1 MKYVN
6 LSILCAVLTLLACN
20 PRGNTQMYEME
31 IMEADKEFSNFSI
44 RNGQVA
50 AFLEYAAPDVVLIKP
65 NMHPIVGHER
75 LQQHYAGRADS
86 AFVLTWE
93 PQYARVA
100 KSGELGYTYGY
111 WQFYLKSQPDSVEK
125 GTYATVW
132 QRQPD
137 GKWKFVLDLGNE
149 GLGE

>member
-1 MKYVN
+1 M
-6 LSILCAVLTLLACN
+6 LLILGIVLTLFACN
-20 PRGNTQMYEME
+20 NAENTRQYENE
-31 IMEADKEFSNFSI
+31 IMEADREFSNFSI
-44 RNGQVA
+44 RNGQIA

-65 NMHPIVGHER
+65 NMYPIVGHER

-86 AFVLTWE
+86 TFVLTWE
-93 PQYARVA
+93 PQFARVA

-111 WQFYLKSQPDSVEK
+111 WQFYLKSQPEKVEK

-132 QRQPD
+132 QRQPN
-137 GKWKFVLDLGNE
+137 GKWKFVLDLGNV

>member
-6 LSILCAVLTLLACN
+6 FLILGTVLPLLACN
-20 PRGNTQMYEME
+20 PSGKTKMYEME
-31 IMEADKEFSNFSI
+31 IMEADREFSNFSI
-44 RNGQVA
+44 RNGQIA

-65 NMHPIVGHER
+65 NMYPIVGHER

-86 AFVLTWE
+86 TFVLTWE
-93 PQYARVA
+93 PQFARVA

-137 GKWKFVLDLGNE
+137 GKWKFVLDLGNV

>member
-1 MKYVN
+1 M
-6 LSILCAVLTLLACN
+6 LLILGIVLTLFACN
-20 PRGNTQMYEME
+20 NAENTRQYENE
-31 IMEADKEFSNFSI
+31 IMEADREFSNFSI
-44 RNGQVA
+44 RNGQIA

-65 NMHPIVGHER
+65 NMYPIVGHER

-93 PQYARVA
+93 PQFARVA

-111 WQFYLKSQPDSVEK
+111 WQFYLKSQPGSVEK

-132 QRQPD
+132 QRQPN